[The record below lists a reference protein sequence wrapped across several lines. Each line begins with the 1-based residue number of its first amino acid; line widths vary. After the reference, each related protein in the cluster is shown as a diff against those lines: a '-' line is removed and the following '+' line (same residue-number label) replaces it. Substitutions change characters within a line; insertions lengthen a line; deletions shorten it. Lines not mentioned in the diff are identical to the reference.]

1 MKLRQIRK
9 RTHKRIQYNN
19 SWNWAFDNF
28 IRKTV
33 AHFKRFDQ
41 AMQEAY
47 AKAHNER
54 QLQQE

>member
-1 MKLRQIRK
+1 MKIRK
-9 RTHKRIQYNN
+9 HRKHQQAHLRYNN

-33 AHFKRFDQ
+33 AHFKSFDQ

-47 AKAHNER
+47 AKEHNER